1 MKKFLMII
9 FFSSINL
16 TVALA
21 QETDEQPGNA
31 LLFSGGYSYASTDL
45 AGGPMLMAEYSH
57 YLRKSWFLAF
67 GGGTT
72 LHDGKMETSLVDD
85 NLNVT
90 YGDVSFITTGLQ
102 GWAQA
107 GIAMIRKRR
116 HELQVKVGP
125 MVRYQISNNVE
136 RLGSAA
142 SLPGLVWSDDMP
154 ERSYS
159 VGGIGG
165 ISYAYTFTNQVFIN
179 LQGGLHYDTN
189 DDGFHFVLI
198 GVGKRFGK

>member
-1 MKKFLMII
+1 MKKLLII
-9 FFSSINL
+9 ICLVSCHL
-16 TVALA
+16 TAALA

-31 LLFSGGYSYASTDL
+31 VLFSGGYSYGSTDL
-45 AGGPMLMAEYSH
+45 VGGVMLMAEYSH
-57 YLRKSWFLAF
+57 YLEKRWFLAF

-72 LHDGKMETSLVDD
+72 LQDGKIETSLADD

-107 GIAMIRKRR
+107 GFAMIRSRH

-125 MVRYQISNNVE
+125 MVRYQISNNVD
-136 RLGSAA
+136 RLGRAA

-154 ERSYS
+154 DRSFS

-165 ISYAYTFTNQVFIN
+165 FSYAYTFNNQVFIN
-179 LQGGLHYDTN
+179 LQAGLHYDSN
-189 DDGFHFVLI
+189 DDGFHFALI
-198 GVGKRFGK
+198 GIGKRFGK